1 MQDDAQ
7 PNNWGRWGKED
18 ERGTA
23 NTITPERLAGA
34 AGLVRRGR
42 VYSLSLPV
50 QAQAVP
56 VLPRRA
62 PTQHFM
68 TLDGGDYA
76 AGLQRKSGF
85 QASDDYLALYTH
97 GSTHIDA
104 LAHVWYDGTLY
115 NGFSANTV
123 RSTGAARCGI
133 EKLGHLV
140 GRGVLLDFCRYRGQ
154 TPLAGGTVLTPEDFE
169 ACAAA
174 QGVALREGDVVLIR
188 TGWLATFD
196 ELDPGPFFAAEPGI
210 GLAAGE
216 WIGAM
221 GFAAIGADNYAVEA
235 IPTETQATAPVHRR
249 LIRDYGVS
257 LMELMVLDKLAA
269 DEVWEF
275 MFVAAPLAITGG
287 VGSPINPLAIC

>member
-1 MQDDAQ
+1 MTETAR
-7 PNNWGRWGKED
+7 PGNWGRWGNGD
-18 ERGTA
+18 ERGAA
-23 NTITPERLAGA
+23 NHITPERVAQA
-34 AGLVRRGR
+34 AGLVRQGR
-42 VYSLSLPV
+42 VYGLSLPV
-50 QAQAVP
+50 QAHAVP

-76 AGLQRKSGF
+76 AGLERKSGF

-115 NGFSANTV
+115 NGFSADTV
-123 RSTGAARCGI
+123 RSSGATRCGI
-133 EKLGHLV
+133 DKLVHLV
-140 GRGVLLDFCRYRGQ
+140 GRGVLLDFCRHRSQ
-154 TPLAGGTVLTPEDFE
+154 APLPGGTVLTPGDFQD
-169 ACAAA
+169 CAAS
-174 QGVALREGDVVLIR
+174 QGVALREGDVVLLR
-188 TGWLATFD
+188 TGWLGTFD
-196 ELDPGPFFAAEPGI
+196 ERNPAPFFASEPGI
-210 GLAAGE
+210 GLEAGE

-221 GFAAIGADNYAVEA
+221 GFAGIGADNYAVEA
-235 IPTETQATAPVHRR
+235 IPTETGATAPVHRR
-249 LIRDYGVS
+249 LLRDYGVS

-269 DEVWEF
+269 DAVWEF